1 MDCSLYWNLKT
12 IWDTKGCKSS
22 LCPLIFYLEGGI
34 SMAYLLFVIIIFV
47 GFIHLMNYIVS
58 RDDNNPK
65 PPFKVKLWLVPLL
78 ALLLLTIVSL
88 LAGLFAV
95 LLTGIGALNQ
105 TLSFPNR
112 YAAFTVAMYIILLF
126 LLVESFIHPFIY
138 AILYALLK
146 KQPTRMMSLIV
157 NVIGDTFVIYFVFNI
172 FPYVSISGLDT
183 AFYISVL
190 LSIFGQVCIGFE
202 YWIKKMKH
210 RKKK

>member
-1 MDCSLYWNLKT
+1 M
-12 IWDTKGCKSS
+12 I
-22 LCPLIFYLEGGI
+22 
-34 SMAYLLFVIIIFV
+34 YLLFVLVIFI
-47 GFIHLMNYIVS
+47 GFLHLVNYVVS
-58 RDDNNPK
+58 REDNDPK
-65 PPFKVKLWLVPLL
+65 PPFKVKLWLVPVL

-112 YAAFTVAMYIILLF
+112 YAAFTVSMYIILLF

-146 KQPTRMMSLIV
+146 TQPTRMMSLIV
-157 NVIGDTFVIYFVFNI
+157 NVIGDTLVIYFAFNI

-190 LSIFGQVCIGFE
+190 LSILGQICTGFE
-202 YWIKKMKH
+202 YWIKKYMSKK
-210 RKKK
+210 RKGD

>member
-1 MDCSLYWNLKT
+1 
-12 IWDTKGCKSS
+12 
-22 LCPLIFYLEGGI
+22 
-34 SMAYLLFVIIIFV
+34 MAYLLFVIIIFV

-112 YAAFTVAMYIILLF
+112 YAAFTVSMYIILLF